1 MTTAE
6 DALARAGTRLPASA
20 VLPELVSVLGAAG
33 RALLVAP
40 PGTGKTTLAPLA
52 LADALDAADARDG
65 RRGPAR
71 RVVVTE
77 PRRVAVRAAAQRMA
91 SLLGEDVG
99 GLVGYAVRGERRTGP
114 RTRVEVVT
122 TGLLLR
128 RLQADP
134 ELPGVGAVLLDEV
147 HERALDADLAL
158 ALVVDVREV
167 LRPDLLLVAASATPD
182 QAALRRALAG
192 ALPPGAGAVA
202 GASSAPATPG
212 DGVPLVVATAPVHP
226 LAVVH
231 DPPPAGLDPPRGLRV
246 DPRLLDHV
254 AAAVRRALDA
264 HPGDVLVVL
273 PGAREIARVSS
284 LVRAARPD
292 VDVLALHGRTP
303 RAEQDAA
310 LRAGPRR
317 RVVCASAVA
326 ESSLT
331 VPGVRVVVDAGLARV
346 PRSDH
351 ARGLAGLDTVRVS
364 RASAVQRAGRAA
376 REGPGVVVRCWSE
389 ADDARL
395 PPRPEPE
402 VATADLAGAV
412 LDLACWGSPR
422 GEGLALPD
430 HLPAGAVAAAE
441 QALAVRGLLD
451 AGGRATPLGRA
462 VARTGV
468 DPRLGR
474 ALLLGARAV
483 GGRRAAEV
491 VALLSEDGLLG
502 RGAGPAGG
510 DDVVATWRA
519 LRHGDDPARTSRW
532 EQEVRRLRSALRG
545 LERDGQERDGP
556 ERHGV
561 ARDEPARGGLGGGG
575 GSAEAPGGAA
585 TSAGDEEAAGH
596 VVALAHP
603 ERVARRR
610 RSAAGGPGRD
620 EVLLAGGTGARLLP
634 GSAWAASGPTS
645 GAAAH
650 GAQQDWLAV
659 ALLDRP
665 VGAVDAVVR
674 AAAPLTEAGAR
685 AAAGPLLA
693 TTSEVVW
700 DGGAGGDVVA
710 RRVERLGALVL
721 AEARLPDPPRE
732 LLEAALLE
740 GLRRGGLALL
750 APSEGAER
758 LRQRLAAVRAAL
770 GDPWPDVSP
779 EALLAGAQTW
789 LAPELAGARRR
800 ADLARTDVAAAL
812 RRLLPWPQAAR
823 LDELAPERLPLPSGR
838 GARLDYADPAAPV
851 LAVRLQEVLGWEAGP
866 RVADGRTAVVVHLLS
881 PAGRPLAVTA
891 DLASFWRGPYAQVRA
906 EMRGR
911 YPKHAWPADPLGG

>member
-1 MTTAE
+1 VLLTTAE
-6 DALARAGTRLPASA
+6 EALARAGTPLPASA
-20 VLPELVSVLGAAG
+20 VMPDLVAALRSRG

-52 LADALDAADARDG
+52 LADALDVDGAAG
-65 RRGPAR
+65 R

-77 PRRVAVRAAAQRMA
+77 PRRVSVRAAAQRMA

-128 RLQADP
+128 RLQRDP
-134 ELPGVGAVLLDEV
+134 ELAGVGAVLLDEA

-182 QAALRRALAG
+182 QAPLRRALAG
-192 ALPPGAGAVA
+192 ARPAGPAGRLPGGDEDAGEE
-202 GASSAPATPG
+202 
-212 DGVPLVVATAPVHP
+212 VPLVVATAPVHP
-226 LAVVH
+226 LEVVH
-231 DPPPAGLDPPRGLRV
+231 DPPPAGLDLPRGLRV
-246 DPRLLDHV
+246 DPRLLEHV

-273 PGAREIARVSS
+273 PGAREIARVSA

-310 LRAGPRR
+310 LRAGRRR

-346 PRSDH
+346 PRTDH

-364 RASAVQRAGRAA
+364 QASAVQRAGRAA
-376 REGPGVVVRCWSE
+376 REGPGVVVRCWSA

-430 HLPAGAVAAAE
+430 ALPAGAVAAAE

-451 AGGRATPLGRA
+451 ADGRATGLGRA
-462 VARTGV
+462 VAGTGV

-483 GGRRAAEV
+483 GERRAAEV

-502 RGAGPAGG
+502 RGGPGS
-510 DDVVATWRA
+510 DDVVAAWRA
-519 LRHGDDPARTSRW
+519 LRRGDDPARTGRW
-532 EQEVRRLRSALRG
+532 EQEVRRLRSGLRA
-545 LERDGQERDGP
+545 QERGS
-556 ERHGV
+556 
-561 ARDEPARGGLGGGG
+561 PADL
-575 GSAEAPGGAA
+575 PGAA
-585 TSAGDEEAAGH
+585 AARTGDEEAAGH

-603 ERVARRR
+603 ERVGRRR
-610 RSAAGGPGRD
+610 RSVAGGPGRD
-620 EVLLAGGTGARLLP
+620 ELLLAGGTGARLVP
-634 GSAWAASGPTS
+634 GSAWAATGAASGPSATEVR
-645 GAAAH
+645 
-650 GAQQDWLAV
+650 QDWLAV
-659 ALLDRP
+659 ALVDRP
-665 VGAVDAVVR
+665 VGGTDAVVR

-685 AAAGPLLA
+685 AAAGPLL
-693 TTSEVVW
+693 TTAREVAW
-700 DGGAGGDVVA
+700 EGGTGGDVVA

-721 AEARLPDPPRE
+721 AEAPLADPPRE

-740 GLRRGGLALL
+740 GLQRAGLALL

-758 LRQRLAAVRAAL
+758 LRQRLAAVRHAL
-770 GDPWPDVSP
+770 GDPWPDVSCG
-779 EALLAGAQTW
+779 ALLAAAPTW

-800 ADLARTDVAAAL
+800 ADLARTDVAGAL

-823 LDELAPERLPLPSGR
+823 LDELAPERLALPSGR

-851 LAVRLQEVLGWEAGP
+851 LAVRLQEVLGWQAGP
-866 RVADGRTAVVVHLLS
+866 RVVDGRTPVVVHLLS

-911 YPKHAWPADPLGG
+911 YPKHAWPADPLDG